1 MRGGF
6 PTRGPAPLVLSS
18 VAGLARLRRAIATRT
33 PHGFLASQCAGGS
46 PQGGP
51 APLVLSNVAGLA
63 RLCRA
68 IAPRT
73 PHGFLASQCAG
84 GVPHKGGL
92 PPLCYLADFD

>member
-1 MRGGF
+1 MADPRLNGLF
-6 PTRGPAPLVLSS
+6 RPSASKLY
-18 VAGLARLRRAIATRT
+18 VAGLARLCRAIAPRT

-84 GVPHKGGL
+84 GCPQGGPA
-92 PPLCYLADFD
+92 PPVLSNGF